1 MGVRPKVR
9 AGEIPERRPGK
20 IADPVWILFERCW
33 RKAPA
38 RRPPLVKL
46 YDVLSNYRS
55 RPGVTDT
62 PQEREIEELPREL
75 CLEFQSITPSP
86 TAELSKGCSLY
97 LKAKYGEM
105 NYTTPPTNNVQK
117 YEPAKK
123 MWYAYA
129 HFCPLPHR

>member
-62 PQEREIEELPREL
+62 PQEREVEELPREL
-75 CLEFQSITPSP
+75 HLRFHNITLSS
-86 TAELSKGCSLY
+86 TAMLPRGDGLY
-97 LKAKYGEM
+97 LKIKYGEM
-105 NYTTPPTNNVQK
+105 NYRTPPTDHGASSGLK
-117 YEPAKK
+117 S
-123 MWYAYA
+123 WYAYT
-129 HFCPLPHR
+129 HFCLLPHR

>member
-1 MGVRPKVR
+1 MGVQPKVQ
-9 AGEIPERRPGK
+9 AGEIPERRPGR
-20 IADPVWILFERCW
+20 IADPVWNLFKRCW
-33 RKAPA
+33 RKDPA

-55 RPGVTDT
+55 RTGVTDT

-75 CLEFQSITPSP
+75 RLCFSCITPSP

-105 NYTTPPTNNVQK
+105 NYRTPPTVDREYSDEK
-117 YEPAKK
+117 GWYV
-123 MWYAYA
+123 YAY
-129 HFCPLPHR
+129 FCSLPYR